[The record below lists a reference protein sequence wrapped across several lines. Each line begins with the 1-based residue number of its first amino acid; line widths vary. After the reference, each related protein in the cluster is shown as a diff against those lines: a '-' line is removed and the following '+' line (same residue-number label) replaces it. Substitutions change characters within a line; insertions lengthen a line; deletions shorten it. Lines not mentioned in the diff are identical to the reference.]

1 MLEQAAH
8 IAESFRKNALGE
20 TVIPT
25 SGADVF
31 RNASEQI
38 HVLSEA
44 DRDVRFQNFEN
55 APFALAGVGIYPGES
70 NHCADA
76 GFEENSGP
84 DLDRIRFELRSQLA
98 DDDPANIYR
107 IHIGDSVLKFGQ
119 GAAQLRKQM
128 GV

>member
-8 IAESFRKNALGE
+8 VAESFGKNALGE

-31 RNASEQI
+31 RNAGEQI

-70 NHCADA
+70 NHCDDT
-76 GFEENSGP
+76 GFKEDSRP

-98 DDDPANIYR
+98 DDDLADIYR
-107 IHIGDSVLKFGQ
+107 MHVGDSVLKFGQ
-119 GAAQLRKQM
+119 GVA
-128 GV
+128 